1 MFALWRS
8 RASTDRPLAG
18 VADLRHGAAHVGGSG
33 ANCEGAAARAAAGC
47 LPTAA
52 LEQFK
57 AGLAVPKMRLGI
69 GDREG
74 RRIESR
80 PLQGF
85 EFVAG
90 FVLVNVRR
98 REWRH
103 WMVALVAALP
113 FSSHPVDN
121 LGGAPLILNFI
132 IN

>member
-69 GDREG
+69 RDREG

-90 FVLVNVRR
+90 FVWLTCGG
-98 REWRH
+98 ESGGIGWLPWWRLCPSPRTPLTT
-103 WMVALVAALP
+103 WGGLP
-113 FSSHPVDN
+113 LYSIS
-121 LGGAPLILNFI
+121 
-132 IN
+132 